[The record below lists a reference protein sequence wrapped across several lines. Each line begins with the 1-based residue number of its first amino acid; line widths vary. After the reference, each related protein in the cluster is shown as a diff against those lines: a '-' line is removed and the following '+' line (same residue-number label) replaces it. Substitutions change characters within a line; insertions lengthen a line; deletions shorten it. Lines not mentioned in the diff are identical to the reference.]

1 MHAKKAGPTR
11 ALLSILLSFG
21 IFIALSNKRYSQFY
35 YHLPSGDYFL
45 GKRQCN
51 TDKCRSVRLYP
62 RVVTVGIKMI
72 EIFVE

>member
-1 MHAKKAGPTR
+1 M

-21 IFIALSNKRYSQFY
+21 ILIALSRRYSQFY
-35 YHLPSGDYFL
+35 DHLPSIHYSL

-62 RVVTVGIKMI
+62 RVVTVGVKML